1 MARTVSTERLVKD
14 ARRVLENP
22 FWITTL
28 KTEETYSRFYDDHD
42 GEFDGELLVYFD
54 KSGDAWVETTKK
66 YNKALRFRDFLGG
79 GQSQRVRNALM
90 ILALAIELDNE
101 DHPQR

>member
-1 MARTVSTERLVKD
+1 
-14 ARRVLENP
+14 
-22 FWITTL
+22 
-28 KTEETYSRFYDDHD
+28 
-42 GEFDGELLVYFD
+42 VYFD